1 MKNVVR
7 FAAGAVALC
16 WIFAFASCAQPTN
29 KDSRGNSLFFQG
41 NNGGNGGGS
50 QQGNGNNSGGN
61 GSPQPQDE
69 GKPKLNAPK
78 AYYTVYLQNNS
89 DYAVTFWY
97 VENVNNKNDDYSS
110 FKRIEAGNTG
120 YIAGI
125 TGGKTYKAA
134 AQLSNGDIRYTN
146 KPFYLDSNTT
156 FTIH

>member
-7 FAAGAVALC
+7 FAAGVAALC

-29 KDSRGNSLFFQG
+29 KDSGG
-41 NNGGNGGGS
+41 NNSGTQQNG
-50 QQGNGNNSGGN
+50 GNGNNSGGN
-61 GSPQPQDE
+61 DSQQGGDNNNGGNGSQQ
-69 GKPKLNAPK
+69 GGGNQNTPKT
-78 AYYTVYLQNNS
+78 YTVYLKNNS

-156 FTIH
+156 FIIY

>member
-69 GKPKLNAPK
+69 GKPKPNAPK

-97 VENVNNKNDDYSS
+97 VESANGEKEHYSS
-110 FKRIEAGNTG
+110 SMRVKSGARGAIQGSPGRMAYRGTAELQNGKVR
-120 YIAGI
+120 YIA
-125 TGGKTYKAA
+125 
-134 AQLSNGDIRYTN
+134 
-146 KPFYLDSNTT
+146 PFYLDDD
-156 FTIH
+156 FVITIH

>member
-7 FAAGAVALC
+7 FAAGAAALC

-50 QQGNGNNSGGN
+50 QQGNGNNSEGNGSQQGNNSGTQQNGDNGNNSGGN
-61 GSPQPQDE
+61 GSQQ
-69 GKPKLNAPK
+69 GGGNNNGGNGSQQGGGNRNTPKT
-78 AYYTVYLQNNS
+78 YTVYLKNNS

-120 YIAGI
+120 YI
-125 TGGKTYKAA
+125 
-134 AQLSNGDIRYTN
+134 
-146 KPFYLDSNTT
+146 
-156 FTIH
+156 